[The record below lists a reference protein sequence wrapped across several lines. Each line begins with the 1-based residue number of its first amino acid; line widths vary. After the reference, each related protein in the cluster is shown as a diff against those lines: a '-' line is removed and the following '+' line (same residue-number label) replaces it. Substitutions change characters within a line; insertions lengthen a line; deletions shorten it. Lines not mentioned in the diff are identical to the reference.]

1 MNSMNQSHHS
11 TRKNINNNSNNNI
24 IKKRVVE
31 NKFITEYQNEIDKKR
46 LGLNYNYNNDIKY
59 KSKSKDK
66 FIRLKEEIREKF
78 KNEHTFKPNV
88 VYTFAKTKVDRDLG
102 DQQEFYNRLS
112 EPKVKRVNERMKKK
126 EELENSKLKL
136 DCPFKPAIST
146 NSRNMATKKAV
157 DYDYYNSINI
167 GNELDKN
174 KSQIIPNNK
183 IGIANERLFKLSEQ
197 LREKREKMRRDYLE
211 KKENE
216 FKFAPQI
223 FENSKNL
230 MKKYENQVPIY
241 ERYNEVA
248 KNKQEL
254 IYKKRAEVENIETIN
269 NNHHVPKINKKSV
282 EILNRKKDYS
292 CDDIRSRLPVNE
304 RLYILGCEKV
314 AKKKEIKN
322 EVDPNCTFTPL
333 INNSSINQ
341 NHTFQKEYYNKS
353 AIHTMNNS
361 TMTQRNDVGNI
372 NDFLNRQKIYEDI
385 KYEKLEKIR
394 NKSMDIKQ
402 QFKPQINI
410 TSDIL
415 MRADITR
422 SGETKEEKINRL
434 YKKDIEKYN
443 QRKKVLEEFY
453 YSQYDFKPKIN
464 QVSKFVGRDTKL
476 DELSKKIDS
485 DKVKALKANSELE
498 EEYSFKPEFISKKS
512 GKYSYV
518 QSGYALDEG
527 IMERINNQIES
538 KKETIEIIKRKMEQE
553 ELKEAVFQP
562 ELNEY
567 MPNFNHSKPIQ
578 LKGFAQHLEK
588 MNKARKA
595 KLEKEEREKEVFIT
609 GENWSRDHLI
619 TIPKPFKLSYVRI
632 IFKKRWI
639 IMFLKKQRK
648 VLLVRL
654 N

>member
-1 MNSMNQSHHS
+1 MNQSV
-11 TRKNINNNSNNNI
+11 RKNNSNSNINNTNTNKAS
-24 IKKRVVE
+24 KRMNE
-31 NKFITEYQNEIDKKR
+31 NRFITEYQNEMDKKR
-46 LGLNYNYNNDIKY
+46 LGLKDNFNNDIKY

-66 FIRLKEEIREKF
+66 FTKLKEEIREKF

-88 VYTFAKTKVDRDLG
+88 VYTFAKTKVDRESG
-102 DQQEFYNRLS
+102 DQNELYNRLS

-136 DCPFKPAIST
+136 DCPFKPTISN
-146 NSRNMATKKAV
+146 NSRNLAGKKAV
-157 DYDYYNSINI
+157 EYDYYNSINI
-167 GNELDKN
+167 GNELEK
-174 KSQIIPNNK
+174 KSHIIPNNK
-183 IGIANERLFKLSEQ
+183 VGIANERLFKLSEQ
-197 LREKREKMRRDYLE
+197 LREKREKMRRNYLE

-230 MKKYENQVPIY
+230 MKKYENQAPIY

-254 IYKKRAEVENIETIN
+254 IYKKRAEVENVETMCY
-269 NNHHVPKINKKSV
+269 NHHVPKINKKSV
-282 EILNRKKDYS
+282 EILNRRKDYS

-304 RLYILGCEKV
+304 RLYLLGCEKI

-322 EVDPNCTFTPL
+322 DVDPNCTFTPI

-341 NHTFQKEYYNKS
+341 NNTFHKEYYNKS

-361 TMTQRNDVGNI
+361 TMTCRNDIGNI
-372 NDFLNRQKIYEDI
+372 HDFLNRQKIYEDI
-385 KYEKLEKIR
+385 KYEKLEKLR
-394 NKSMDIKQ
+394 NKSVDIKL
-402 QFKPQINI
+402 FKPQINT

-415 MRADITR
+415 MRADISR
-422 SGETKEEKINRL
+422 SGETKEEKIERL

-443 QRKKVLEEFY
+443 QRKKVLQEFY

-464 QVSKFVGRDTKL
+464 QVSKFVGRDTKI
-476 DELSKKIDS
+476 DELSKKVES
-485 DKVKALKANSELE
+485 DKIKALKANSELE
-498 EEYSFKPEFISKKS
+498 EEYSFKPDFISKKS
-512 GKYSYV
+512 GKYAYV

-527 IMERINNQIES
+527 IMDRINNQIEC
-538 KKETIEIIKRKMEQE
+538 KKENIEMIKRKMERE

-567 MPNFNHSKPIQ
+567 MPNFNHNKPIQ
-578 LKGFAQHLEK
+578 LKGFAKHLEK
-588 MNKARKA
+588 MNKARQA
-595 KLEKEEREKEVFIT
+595 KLDKEEREKEVFIT

-619 TIPKPFKLSYVRI
+619 TIPKPFKLSYVSI
-632 IFKKRWI
+632 
-639 IMFLKKQRK
+639 
-648 VLLVRL
+648 
-654 N
+654 